1 MKDSIL
7 FWNKVALEANRV
19 SHSAPDPNSP
29 RRQQNGSTLSSRA
42 LAIVHFLSFSIKSVV
57 TASVIGTAFIP
68 AAYAQ
73 TTKPIPDIQIRFSN
87 SNFQRP
93 TLLGEAVK
101 QGKFNLIV
109 TNNGTAIFQGALN
122 LKIYVSPDSI
132 LDKNP
137 LSTPRVI
144 TSVSTLGTTSNSP
157 LVGTD
162 ELLGTQS
169 LPSVSLSP
177 GASQTVTVNFT
188 SSAFRSPSVVAPGAY
203 QLIAEVDTTIPQA
216 TTNGKVV
223 SQLVNAGDPVI
234 VWNATLLNSILVSG
248 ISRNA
253 NGVLTARGGTAPP
266 IGARNQAIV
275 HLAVYD
281 AVNAINRIGRP
292 YAVRISP
299 SDPRL
304 KGGASA
310 PAASVQAAYT
320 TLLNL
325 FTVATPQDSAQT
337 QAAKTAI
344 RNLLDQQL
352 KTSLAAIPN
361 GTAKSNGRSI
371 GKEVAGIILALRRN
385 DGSAQAQIPYT
396 GGNSAGEWRP
406 TFPDFTPALLPG
418 WGSVLPFSPGIPD
431 RDPANPRPRLLEF
444 GLSGPIA
451 FGSQQ
456 FADQENLIRQVGAF
470 SNTGVTTITR
480 TSSQTKNAIFWAL
493 DRPNTFRPPGQWNQY
508 AQQIS
513 LNRGNNLSQNALLFA
528 QLNLAQADVGILTWD
543 SKYFYNQLRPIQA
556 IRQNNSL
563 DLSAGVVRDVNWLP
577 LLSYHQPENF
587 FNAPLTPPFPDY
599 NSGHAAFGSAAGQ
612 VLINFFGDNTPFTVP
627 SQDLPGQA
635 LTYNTISEA
644 IEDNAASRIF
654 GGVHVSSS
662 GVIQI
667 PVTSKT
673 PTTQDVI
680 TIDGKVTRNTLTTS
694 EGTFAIDPTRDPD
707 IQLGRQVGNRVIE
720 SFSQGVGQTIDQP
733 LILIDQ
739 SSLKQSLINEP
750 LLAEPSSAEAEPSL

>member
-1 MKDSIL
+1 M
-7 FWNKVALEANRV
+7 V
-19 SHSAPDPNSP
+19 
-29 RRQQNGSTLSSRA
+29 
-42 LAIVHFLSFSIKSVV
+42 
-57 TASVIGTAFIP
+57 IP
-68 AAYAQ
+68 AAYAINQ
-73 TTKPIPDIQIRFSN
+73 PKPGISIPRTPDIQIKFSN
-87 SNFQRP
+87 SKFQRP

-101 QGKFNLIV
+101 QGRFDLIV
-109 TNNGTAIFQGALN
+109 TNNGTRVFQGALN
-122 LKIYVSPDSI
+122 LNIYVSPDSI

-137 LSTPRVI
+137 LNTPRVI
-144 TSVSTLGTTSNSP
+144 TSVAILGTTSNSP

-177 GASQTVTVNFT
+177 GESQTVTVDFT
-188 SSAFRSPSVVAPGAY
+188 SFNDFTRSNFRSPSVVAPGAY

-248 ISRNA
+248 ISRDA

-266 IGARNQAIV
+266 IGARNQAII

-281 AVNAINRIGRP
+281 AVNAINRIGRS

-304 KGGASA
+304 TGGASA
-310 PAASVQAAYT
+310 PAAAVQAAYT

-325 FTVATPQDSAQT
+325 FTTSTPQDSAQT

-344 RNLLDQQL
+344 RTLLDEQL
-352 KTSLAAIPN
+352 RTSLAAIPN

-371 GKEVAGIILALRRN
+371 GKEVASIILALRRN

-406 TFPDFTPALLPG
+406 TFPDFTPGLLPG
-418 WGSVLPFSPGIPD
+418 WGSVLPFSPDIPD
-431 RDPANPRPRLLEF
+431 RDPANPRARLLQF
-444 GLSGPIA
+444 GLSGPVL

-470 SNTGVTTITR
+470 SNTSVTTITR
-480 TSSQTKNAIFWAL
+480 TSNQTKNAIFWAL
-493 DRPNTFRPPGQWNQY
+493 DRPNTFRPPGQWNQF
-508 AQQIS
+508 AEQIS
-513 LNRGNNLSQNALLFA
+513 LNRSNNLSQNALLFA

-556 IRQNNSL
+556 IRQDNSL
-563 DLSAGVVRDVNWLP
+563 DVSAGVVRDVNWLP

-587 FNAPLTPPFPDY
+587 FNTPLTPPFPDY

-654 GGVHVSSS
+654 GGVHIPSS
-662 GVIQI
+662 GVTQI

-673 PTTQDVI
+673 PTTQDAI
-680 TIDGKVTRNTLTTS
+680 TINGKVIRNTITTS
-694 EGTFAIDPTRDPD
+694 EGTFAIDAAKDPD
-707 IQLGRQVGNRVIE
+707 IQLGTQVGNSVIK
-720 SFSQGVGQTIDQP
+720 SFALEVNETIDQP

-739 SSLKQSLINEP
+739 SSLKESLITEP
-750 LLAEPSSAEAEPSL
+750 LLTEPSL

>member
-1 MKDSIL
+1 M
-7 FWNKVALEANRV
+7 ANSQVNRIF
-19 SHSAPDPNSP
+19 
-29 RRQQNGSTLSSRA
+29 QL
-42 LAIVHFLSFSIKSVV
+42 LSFSIKSVV
-57 TASVIGTAFIP
+57 ATSVIGTVVIP
-68 AAYAQ
+68 VAHAGISRAR
-73 TTKPIPDIQIRFSN
+73 PDIQIAFSN

-101 QGKFNLIV
+101 EGQFNLVV
-109 TNNGTAIFQGALN
+109 TNNGTGIFQGVLN
-122 LKIYVSPDSI
+122 LNIYVSPDSI

-137 LSTPRVI
+137 LNTPRVI
-144 TSVSTLGTTSNSP
+144 TSVSILGTTSNSP

-177 GASQTVTVNFT
+177 GASQTVTVDFT
-188 SSAFRSPSVVAPGAY
+188 SSRGFRSPSVVAPGAY

-223 SQLVNAGDPVI
+223 SLLVNAGDPVI

-248 ISRNA
+248 ISRDA

-281 AVNAINRIGRP
+281 AVNAINQIGRP
-292 YAVRISP
+292 YAMRISP
-299 SDPRL
+299 SAPRL
-304 KGGASA
+304 TGGASA
-310 PAASVQAAYT
+310 PAAAVQAAYT

-325 FTVATPQDSAQT
+325 FTVATRQDSTQT

-352 KTSLAAIPN
+352 ETSLAAIPD

-406 TFPDFTPALLPG
+406 TFPDFTDALLPG
-418 WGSVLPFSPGIPD
+418 WGSVFPFSPDIPD
-431 RDPANPRPRLLEF
+431 RDPANPRDRLIQF
-444 GLSGPIA
+444 GLTGPIP

-456 FADQENLIRQVGAF
+456 FADQENLVRQVGAF
-470 SNTGVTTITR
+470 SNTSVTTITR
-480 TSSQTKNAIFWAL
+480 TSNQTKNAIFWAL

-508 AQQIS
+508 AEQIS
-513 LNRGNNLSQNALLFA
+513 LNRGNNLSQNALLFVR
-528 QLNLAQADVGILTWD
+528 LNVALADVGILTWD

-556 IRQNNSL
+556 IRQPNSL
-563 DLSAGVVRDVNWLP
+563 DVSPGVVSDVNWLP

-587 FNAPLTPPFPDY
+587 FNTPLTPPFPDY

-612 VLINFFGDNTPFTVP
+612 VLIKFFGDNTPFTVP
-627 SQDLPGQA
+627 SQDLPGEA
-635 LTYNTISEA
+635 ITYNTISEA

-654 GGVHVSSS
+654 GGVHLPSS
-662 GVIQI
+662 GVTQI
-667 PVTSKT
+667 PV
-673 PTTQDVI
+673 PTTQDAI
-680 TIDGKVTRNTLTTS
+680 TIDGKVTRNTVTTS
-694 EGTFAIDPTRDPD
+694 EGTFAIDPEKDPD
-707 IQLGRQVGNRVIE
+707 IQLGRQVGNSVTKLFAPE
-720 SFSQGVGQTIDQP
+720 VNQTIDQP

-739 SSLKQSLINEP
+739 SSLEQSLLAEP
-750 LLAEPSSAEAEPSL
+750 LLAEPLL

>member
-1 MKDSIL
+1 MVNSQPNTIFQFFSFFIKRAVTISIL
-7 FWNKVALEANRV
+7 
-19 SHSAPDPNSP
+19 
-29 RRQQNGSTLSSRA
+29 
-42 LAIVHFLSFSIKSVV
+42 
-57 TASVIGTAFIP
+57 GTMVIP
-68 AAYAQ
+68 AAYAINQ
-73 TTKPIPDIQIRFSN
+73 PKPGIPIPPTPDIQIKFSN
-87 SNFQRP
+87 SKFQRP

-101 QGKFNLIV
+101 QGRFDLIV
-109 TNNGTAIFQGALN
+109 TNNGTGIFQGALN
-122 LKIYVSPDSI
+122 LNIYVSPDSI

-137 LSTPRVI
+137 LNTPRVI
-144 TSVSTLGTTSNSP
+144 TSVAILGTTSNSP

-177 GASQTVTVNFT
+177 GASQTVTVDFT
-188 SSAFRSPSVVAPGAY
+188 SSNFRSPSVVAPGAY
-203 QLIAEVDTTIPQA
+203 QLIAEVDTTISQA
-216 TTNGKVV
+216 TTDSKVVSLAEVDTTIQQAITNGKVV
-223 SQLVNAGDPVI
+223 SRLVNAGDPVI

-248 ISRNA
+248 ISRDA

-281 AVNAINRIGRP
+281 AVNAINRIGRS

-304 KGGASA
+304 TGGASA
-310 PAASVQAAYT
+310 PAAAVQAAYT

-325 FTVATPQDSAQT
+325 FTVATPQDSTQT

-371 GKEVAGIILALRRN
+371 GREVAGIILALRRN

-418 WGSVLPFSPGIPD
+418 WGSVLPFSPDIPD
-431 RDPANPRPRLLEF
+431 RDSANPRARLLQF
-444 GLSGPIA
+444 GLSGPIP

-470 SNTGVTTITR
+470 SNTSVTTITR
-480 TSSQTKNAIFWAL
+480 TSNQTKNAIFWAL
-493 DRPNTFRPPGQWNQY
+493 DRPNTFRPPGQWNQF
-508 AQQIS
+508 AEQIS
-513 LNRGNNLSQNALLFA
+513 LNRSNNLSQNALLFA

-556 IRQNNSL
+556 IRQDNSL
-563 DLSAGVVRDVNWLP
+563 DVSAGVVRDLNWLP

-587 FNAPLTPPFPDY
+587 FNTPLTPPFPDY

-654 GGVHVSSS
+654 GGVHIPSS
-662 GVIQI
+662 GVTQV

-673 PTTQDVI
+673 PTTQDAI
-680 TIDGKVTRNTLTTS
+680 TIDGKVTRNTVTTS
-694 EGTFAIDPTRDPD
+694 EGTFAIDPAKDPD
-707 IQLGRQVGNRVIE
+707 IQLGRQVGDSVIK
-720 SFSQGVGQTIDQP
+720 SFAPEVNQTKDQP

-739 SSLKQSLINEP
+739 SSLKQSLTDEP
-750 LLAEPSSAEAEPSL
+750 LLTEPSL